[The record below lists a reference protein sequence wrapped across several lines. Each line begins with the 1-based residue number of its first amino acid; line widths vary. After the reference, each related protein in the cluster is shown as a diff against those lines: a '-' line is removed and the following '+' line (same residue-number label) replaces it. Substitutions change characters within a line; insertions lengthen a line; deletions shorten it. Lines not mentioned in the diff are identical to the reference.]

1 MVTIALAVGWLGTL
15 SGGKVTDWLMRRI
28 SLRWSRVLP
37 IALSRFTAMA
47 AYLVCLLEISPWT
60 SVIMFSTDFG
70 SPAMWAFNQDIAGK
84 HVGSVLGWGNMWGNL
99 GAAVAPSLM
108 IAVITVNTA
117 NGEEHHWN
125 MAFVTC
131 AIAFFIAG
139 VASLFVDSSRK
150 LVVDDEDI
158 MLETA

>member
-1 MVTIALAVGWLGTL
+1 M
-15 SGGKVTDWLMRRI
+15 
-28 SLRWSRVLP
+28 
-37 IALSRFTAMA
+37 
-47 AYLVCLLEISPWT
+47 
-60 SVIMFSTDFG
+60 IMFSIVAFSTDFG

-150 LVVDDEDI
+150 LVVDDEDG